1 MGQFGRIYGA
11 VIPSQPHLER
21 DRYRDRADGRLEIAH
36 QRRARLAAGDLPRRT
51 AHIDI
56 DDGGAA
62 GLCDTGSLAH
72 PARLAA
78 CQLDYVHAQAFPFGP
93 QPCLGSPL
101 GERRARCHFRDDQA
115 RSQRGR

>member
-11 VIPSQPHLER
+11 IIPSQPHLER
-21 DRYRDRADGRLEIAH
+21 DRYRDRADGRLDQSEGMVEIAH

-78 CQLDYVHAQAFPFGP
+78 CQLDYVRAR
-93 QPCLGSPL
+93 SIPL
-101 GERRARCHFRDDQA
+101 GPPAPL
-115 RSQRGR
+115 